1 MAEKESLSLGGS
13 ENENTS
19 LLKNCIAPDP
29 EERQSD
35 KIIQEAECS
44 NGGGNQEKILGMLD
58 GLIFKMYQFKEKKRH
73 IEAEIQRGLQAST
86 ASLISQTEGSVNSSA
101 HEISELLTI

>member
-44 NGGGNQEKILGMLD
+44 NGGGN
-58 GLIFKMYQFKEKKRH
+58 
-73 IEAEIQRGLQAST
+73 
-86 ASLISQTEGSVNSSA
+86 
-101 HEISELLTI
+101 